1 MGYTQRDYTS
11 VCSIE
16 SFVMAKRPERLSPD
30 RQVTVQDIDCL
41 KEAFK
46 LFDCDR
52 DGEITVEEL
61 GKVMRTHGFDPTEED
76 LRDMIRNVDTNAN
89 GAIDFNE
96 FIDMMVK
103 RRDCLEDDVAHA
115 FKVFDRDGDGLIS
128 EEELRLTMTNLGE
141 ALTEAE
147 VRHMIAEADMDGDGK
162 INFAEFSRL
171 MAHNSGPGGG
181 ASATG
186 GQSKG
191 V

>member
-1 MGYTQRDYTS
+1 
-11 VCSIE
+11 
-16 SFVMAKRPERLSPD
+16 
-30 RQVTVQDIDCL
+30 
-41 KEAFK
+41 
-46 LFDCDR
+46 
-52 DGEITVEEL
+52 
-61 GKVMRTHGFDPTEED
+61 MRTHGFDPTEED
-76 LRDMIRNVDTNAN
+76 LKDMIRNVDTNAN

-96 FIDMMVK
+96 FIEMMVK
-103 RRDCLEDDVAHA
+103 GRGHSVEDDVVHA

-141 ALTEAE
+141 AVTEAE

-181 ASATG
+181 AGATS